1 MKRMFICTERIFPR
15 GDAGA
20 NYIQYFAQ
28 ALLEKNWEVTV
39 ISCGK
44 KQYDASGKIITNHKG
59 IQCEYLDLPE
69 NKIQH
74 YLSFTYCLGKI
85 FVKKLK
91 NLGFSD
97 DDYVGF
103 YTYNKCL
110 VEGVLNSALH
120 IKKERSVI
128 FCVEWYQKENYI
140 NDKFG
145 SRYRRYNDFFRCIY
159 PECGKIFSISKLIN
173 EHFKSIGCE
182 TMILPIMADVTEY
195 VTNEDVHAIKSI
207 KKDTVDFIYS
217 GNANNKDSFSV
228 MFRSVAL
235 AREKYGNRIVFH
247 LTGIKREKLEKVLG
261 FDAEI
266 IEKLGDSLI
275 IHPWLRYEE
284 LVNLLR
290 TMDFLLLPREDI
302 HSNRANF
309 PSKLPEM
316 MSYGIIPICSNVGDY
331 AEGYIKNHENGFL
344 MNGCDEKVCFDAIDI
359 AMSLSKDKREE
370 MAMDARK
377 TVEAKFDYHN
387 WTEIIDDF
395 LINPRA

>member
-1 MKRMFICTERIFPR
+1 MKRMFICTERVFPR

-110 VEGVLNSALH
+110 VEGVLNSALR

-145 SRYRRYNDFFRCIY
+145 SRYRRYNVYIQNA
-159 PECGKIFSISKLIN
+159 GK
-173 EHFKSIGCE
+173 
-182 TMILPIMADVTEY
+182 
-195 VTNEDVHAIKSI
+195 
-207 KKDTVDFIYS
+207 YS
-217 GNANNKDSFSV
+217 Q
-228 MFRSVAL
+228 
-235 AREKYGNRIVFH
+235 
-247 LTGIKREKLEKVLG
+247 
-261 FDAEI
+261 
-266 IEKLGDSLI
+266 
-275 IHPWLRYEE
+275 
-284 LVNLLR
+284 
-290 TMDFLLLPREDI
+290 
-302 HSNRANF
+302 
-309 PSKLPEM
+309 
-316 MSYGIIPICSNVGDY
+316 
-331 AEGYIKNHENGFL
+331 
-344 MNGCDEKVCFDAIDI
+344 
-359 AMSLSKDKREE
+359 
-370 MAMDARK
+370 
-377 TVEAKFDYHN
+377 
-387 WTEIIDDF
+387 
-395 LINPRA
+395 